1 MLTYSSISQVSHSG
15 LVRAIG
21 RWSLAALVVNS
32 IIGSGIFGLPS
43 DVAKLI
49 GTASP
54 WAVLIAGTAMG
65 IIMGCFAEVGSQFS
79 EAGGPYLYARAT
91 FGRLIGIEV
100 GWMLWL
106 VRIAAPA
113 ATANLLVIY
122 LGEFWPAASQRV
134 SRLIVLTLLIGII
147 AAINFL
153 GVRRGTRASNL
164 FTIAKLLPLFTIAF
178 AGIIY
183 LTRVHASSPVLPVGS
198 TSSWFKALVLLVF
211 AYGGFETAMTPMAEA
226 SNPRRDVAFG
236 LLAGLVV
243 CIVLYTT
250 IQWSAVSILPDP
262 AHSQRPLA
270 DLARLILGDKGAVFV
285 AIGALISVYGYL
297 TANMLSVPRLT
308 FALAERGDFPAIF
321 AAIHPRFRT
330 PYVSILV
337 YALLLWLLAILG
349 SFSWNATLSAVAR
362 LFYYGVVCA
371 ALPVLRRRQPHAAE
385 FRLPAGTVL
394 ASIGIAVCGV
404 LVTQVDVSKSVILL
418 VTALIGLANWLVVR
432 RRNAPQGPI
441 QPRKPNSPGS

>member
-1 MLTYSSISQVSHSG
+1 

-21 RWSLAALVVNS
+21 RWSLAALVINS

-49 GTASP
+49 GSASL
-54 WAVLIAGTAMG
+54 WGVLMAGVAMG

-91 FGRLIGIEV
+91 FGRLVGIEV

-122 LGEFWPAASQRV
+122 LGEFWPAASQPLP
-134 SRLIVLTLLIGII
+134 RLIVLTLLMGII
-147 AAINFL
+147 AGINFF
-153 GVRRGTRASNL
+153 GVRGGTRISNL
-164 FTIAKLLPLFTIAF
+164 FTIAKLLPLFVIAV
-178 AGIIY
+178 AGIFY
-183 LTRVHASSPVLPVGS
+183 LIGRDVSVPVLSTGTTGS
-198 TSSWFKALVLLVF
+198 WLKAMILLVF
-211 AYGGFETAMTPMAEA
+211 AYGGFETAVTPMAEA
-226 SNPRRDVAFG
+226 SNPQRDVPFG
-236 LLAGLVV
+236 LLAGLIV
-243 CIVLYTT
+243 CIFLYTT
-250 IQWSAVSILPDP
+250 IQWSVISILPDP
-262 AHSQRPLA
+262 GHSQRPLA
-270 DLARLILGDKGAVFV
+270 DLARLMVGNRGAAFV
-285 AIGALISVYGYL
+285 SIGALISVYGYL
-297 TANMLSVPRLT
+297 TANMLAVPRVT

-321 AAIHPRFRT
+321 AAIHPRFHT
-330 PYVSILV
+330 PYVSILI
-337 YALLLWLLAILG
+337 YAFLLWLLAVLG

-371 ALPVLRRRQPHAAE
+371 SLPVLRRRNPHAAR

-404 LVTQVDVSKSVILL
+404 LITQVDLSKSVILL
-418 VTALIGLANWLVVR
+418 VTASIGLANWFVVR
-432 RRNAPQGPI
+432 RRNAPA
-441 QPRKPNSPGS
+441 